1 MTARRWPPWRRSPTS
16 ASGGPS
22 LRAERIAGLAM
33 TLPALAFFLVFV
45 GYPITQTILIGFQ
58 RWNTISAPE
67 WIGLANYRRMLDDPV
82 FRHALFV
89 TFVLTAA
96 MTVLLTV
103 LPMLVAVIF
112 AQGWGRLGT
121 LYRTI
126 LFIPAVISW
135 VVTGGLWKLILE
147 PNLGSLNTLLGRF
160 GFEGLR
166 HNWLGDEGLVLY
178 VIVVVA
184 VWQQIGLY
192 VVIYYAGLQ
201 SIDPTLYEAARVD
214 GANGLAAAALGHR
227 ADAAPGD
234 AAGHHP
240 QPAQRHQ
247 AVRRHLGDDR
257 GRPGQRLAGARHLHV
272 PRRLRQPRVARLRLR
287 LGVEHGDPRPLPR
300 RRFGADPPRP
310 TLQCLTARCW
320 STGRTGPSSW
330 SMTRA
335 AGSVEAS
342 LRHRAG
348 LAARRGRSAWGASRR
363 AASAASAR

>member
-1 MTARRWPPWRRSPTS
+1 MTARRWPPWRPSPTS

-33 TLPALAFFLVFV
+33 TLPALAFFVVFV

-58 RWNTISAPE
+58 RWNAISAPE

-89 TFVLTAA
+89 TLVLTAA

-103 LPMLVAVIF
+103 LPMLVAVLF
-112 AQGWGRLGT
+112 AQGWGRFGT

-126 LFIPAVISW
+126 LFIPAVISL

-160 GFEGLR
+160 GFEELR
-166 HNWLGDEGLVLY
+166 HNWLGDDGLVLY

-192 VVIYYAGLQ
+192 VVIFYAGLQ

-214 GANGLAAAALGHR
+214 GANGLQQLRSVTVPMLRPVTLLVITLNLLNGIKLF
-227 ADAAPGD
+227 DVIWVMT
-234 AAGHHP
+234 AGW
-240 QPAQRHQ
+240 
-247 AVRRHLGDDR
+247 
-257 GRPGQRLAGARHLHV
+257 PGQRLAGARHVHV

-300 RRFGADPPRP
+300 RRFGTDPPGP

-320 STGRTGPSSW
+320 SPGRTGPSSG
-330 SMTRA
+330 STTRA

-342 LRHRAG
+342 LPHRAG
-348 LAARRGRSAWGASRR
+348 LAARRGPSA
-363 AASAASAR
+363 

>member
-1 MTARRWPPWRRSPTS
+1 VTTRRWPPWRPAPAS

-22 LRAERIAGLAM
+22 LRAERITGLAM
-33 TLPALAFFLVFV
+33 TLPALAFFAVFV

-58 RWNTISAPE
+58 RWNAISAPE
-67 WIGLANYRRMLDDPV
+67 WIGLANYRRMLDDTV

-89 TFVLTAA
+89 TVVLTAA

-103 LPMLVAVIF
+103 LPMLVAVIL

-147 PNLGSLNTLLGRF
+147 PNLGSFNTLLGRF

-166 HNWLGDEGLVLY
+166 HNWLGDSGLVLY

-192 VVIYYAGLQ
+192 VVIFYAGLQ

-214 GANGLAAAALGHR
+214 GANGLQQLRAVTVPMLRPVTLLVITLNLLNGIKLFDVIWVMTQGGPVNASQVLGTYMY
-227 ADAAPGD
+227 
-234 AAGHHP
+234 
-240 QPAQRHQ
+240 
-247 AVRRHLGDDR
+247 
-257 GRPGQRLAGARHLHV
+257 
-272 PRRLRQPRVARLRLR
+272 RVAFASPGLPDFGYGSALSTVILVLCLAAVSAQIR
-287 LGVEHGDPRPLPR
+287 LGR
-300 RRFGADPPRP
+300 R
-310 TLQCLTARCW
+310 
-320 STGRTGPSSW
+320 SN
-330 SMTRA
+330 
-335 AGSVEAS
+335 V
-342 LRHRAG
+342 
-348 LAARRGRSAWGASRR
+348 
-363 AASAASAR
+363 

>member
-1 MTARRWPPWRRSPTS
+1 MTARRWPPWRQSPIS

-33 TLPALAFFLVFV
+33 TLPALAFFVVFV

-58 RWNTISAPE
+58 RWNAISAPE

-89 TFVLTAA
+89 TLVLTAA

-112 AQGWGRLGT
+112 AQGWGRFGT

-160 GFEGLR
+160 GFEELR
-166 HNWLGDEGLVLY
+166 QNWLGDEGLVLY

-184 VWQQIGLY
+184 IWQQIGLY

-214 GANGLAAAALGHR
+214 GANGLQQLRSVTVPMLRPVTLLVITLNLLNGIKLFDVIWVMTEGGPVNASQVLGTYMY
-227 ADAAPGD
+227 
-234 AAGHHP
+234 
-240 QPAQRHQ
+240 
-247 AVRRHLGDDR
+247 
-257 GRPGQRLAGARHLHV
+257 
-272 PRRLRQPRVARLRLR
+272 RVAFASPGLPDFGYGSALSTVILVLCLAAVSAQIR
-287 LGVEHGDPRPLPR
+287 LGR
-300 RRFGADPPRP
+300 R
-310 TLQCLTARCW
+310 
-320 STGRTGPSSW
+320 SN
-330 SMTRA
+330 
-335 AGSVEAS
+335 V
-342 LRHRAG
+342 
-348 LAARRGRSAWGASRR
+348 
-363 AASAASAR
+363 

>member
-1 MTARRWPPWRRSPTS
+1 MTARRWPPWRQSPTS

-22 LRAERIAGLAM
+22 LRAERITGLAM
-33 TLPALAFFLVFV
+33 TLPALALFAVFV

-58 RWNTISAPE
+58 RWNAISAPE
-67 WIGLANYRRMLDDPV
+67 WIGLANYQKMLDDPV

-112 AQGWGRLGT
+112 AQGWGRWGT

-160 GFEGLR
+160 GLEGLR
-166 HNWLGDEGLVLY
+166 HNWLGDDGLVLY

-214 GANGLAAAALGHR
+214 GASGWQQLRSVTVPMLRPVTLLVITLNLLNGIKLFDVIWVMTEGGPVNASQVLGTYMYRVAFASPGLPDFGYGSALSTVILVLCLAAVS
-227 ADAAPGD
+227 
-234 AAGHHP
+234 
-240 QPAQRHQ
+240 AQI
-247 AVRRHLGDDR
+247 
-257 GRPGQRLAGARHLHV
+257 
-272 PRRLRQPRVARLRLR
+272 R
-287 LGVEHGDPRPLPR
+287 LGR
-300 RRFGADPPRP
+300 R
-310 TLQCLTARCW
+310 
-320 STGRTGPSSW
+320 SN
-330 SMTRA
+330 
-335 AGSVEAS
+335 V
-342 LRHRAG
+342 
-348 LAARRGRSAWGASRR
+348 
-363 AASAASAR
+363 

>member
-1 MTARRWPPWRRSPTS
+1 MTARRWPPWRPSPIP

-33 TLPALAFFLVFV
+33 TLPALAFFVVFV

-58 RWNTISAPE
+58 RWNAISAPE

-89 TFVLTAA
+89 TLVLTAA

-103 LPMLVAVIF
+103 LPIVVAVIF

-135 VVTGGLWKLILE
+135 VVTGALWKLILE

-160 GFEGLR
+160 GFESLR
-166 HNWLGDEGLVLY
+166 QNWLGDEGLVLY

-184 VWQQIGLY
+184 IWQQIGLY

-214 GANGLAAAALGHR
+214 GANGWQQLRSVTVPMLRPVTLLVITLNLLNGIKLFDVIWVMTEGGPVNASQVLGTYMYRVAFASPGLPDFGYGSALSTVILVLCLAAVS
-227 ADAAPGD
+227 
-234 AAGHHP
+234 
-240 QPAQRHQ
+240 AQI
-247 AVRRHLGDDR
+247 
-257 GRPGQRLAGARHLHV
+257 
-272 PRRLRQPRVARLRLR
+272 R
-287 LGVEHGDPRPLPR
+287 LGR
-300 RRFGADPPRP
+300 R
-310 TLQCLTARCW
+310 
-320 STGRTGPSSW
+320 SN
-330 SMTRA
+330 
-335 AGSVEAS
+335 V
-342 LRHRAG
+342 
-348 LAARRGRSAWGASRR
+348 
-363 AASAASAR
+363 